1 MSNEK
6 ALRSELIKLAHAKP
20 ELREHLMPLIKGAAE
35 TPAPKEVPAP
45 KKAFADRTIG
55 VMGTMAMTK
64 DGSVTFTLT
73 GRGGTIPTL
82 VQIAIRKALL
92 QRKVSVTYDT
102 GTLTLKAESALAAGM
117 GITEDV
123 ATV

>member
-1 MSNEK
+1 MSPSEK

-20 ELREHLMPLIKGAAE
+20 EIREHLMPLIKGAKA
-35 TPAPKEVPAP
+35 PAP

-82 VQIAIRKALL
+82 IPIAFKKALL
-92 QRKVSVTYDT
+92 QRKVSVGYDT
-102 GTLTLKAESALAAGM
+102 GSLTIKAESPGAAAMVGAPA
-117 GITEDV
+117 EL
-123 ATV
+123 TV

>member
-1 MSNEK
+1 MSPSEK

-20 ELREHLMPLIKGAAE
+20 EFRDHLMPLIKG
-35 TPAPKEVPAP
+35 TPAPTP
-45 KKAFADRTIG
+45 KKAMIDRTIG

-64 DGSVTFTLT
+64 DGSLTFALT

-82 VQIAIRKALL
+82 IPIAFKKALL
-92 QRKVSVTYDT
+92 QRKVTVGYDT
-102 GTLTLKAESALAAGM
+102 GTLTIKAESPSAAAGM
-117 GITEDV
+117 GLTMEE